1 MSAHALKDLRFS
13 RWFFP
18 LWLCGSIIS
27 FFQVAL
33 ISDTSMG
40 EGFEPLAVARSLVA
54 GEGFANPYW
63 PLRTGPTAHVAPVY
77 PAIVAGAIYLFGSQ
91 AAATMPLFLLHLLMH
106 GLQFAL
112 LPWLAARLLGDVRPG
127 IAAYLLLAF
136 LPMYTLALQTEV
148 IFQTVILMLAI
159 LVPLRRWNAVPS
171 GLLCGLALHVSP
183 SIVFVLAGW
192 LWWLRPKPRWMALWL
207 ITLAAVLAPWAARN
221 YAVLGQFVLVRDNF
235 PLELYVS
242 NNELAAVNMKES
254 RAMQTFHPNMSRSE
268 AEAVLRMG
276 EGAYMRD
283 RGGRALHWIISH
295 PARFA
300 RLTLGRIWRY
310 WFPLVPS
317 VPWQGWLVCLVT
329 VLSIPGMFRLR
340 RHRLFLAV
348 MLIAPLIYYVVQ
360 ADLRYRLP
368 YLWATLLA
376 AGCTMVGLMDRR
388 FASPAC
394 ILEQIETAG
403 PRED

>member
-1 MSAHALKDLRFS
+1 MSFS
-13 RWFFP
+13 SIRDISFRRWFFP
-18 LWLCGSIIS
+18 LWLCGCVVS

-63 PLRTGPTAHVAPVY
+63 PLATGPTAHVAPVY
-77 PAIVAGAIYLFGSQ
+77 PAIVAGAIHLFGSQ

-112 LPWLAARLLGDVRPG
+112 LPWLAVQLLGDVRPG
-127 IAAYLLLAF
+127 VAAYLLLAF

-159 LVPLRRWNAVPS
+159 LVPVRRWNAVPS
-171 GLLCGLALHVSP
+171 GLLCGLALHISP

-192 LWWLRPKPRWMALWL
+192 LWWRRPSGRWMAVWL
-207 ITLAAVLAPWAARN
+207 ITLAAALAPWAARN
-221 YAVLGQFVLVRDNF
+221 YAALGQVVLVRDNF

-242 NNELAAVNMKES
+242 NNHLASVSMKES
-254 RAMQTFHPNMSRSE
+254 RAMRTFHPNMSRTE
-268 AEAVLRMG
+268 ADAVLRMG
-276 EGAYMRD
+276 EGVYMKD
-283 RGGRALHWIISH
+283 RGRTALRWIISH
-295 PARFA
+295 PKEFA
-300 RLTLGRIWRY
+300 SLTLGRVWRY
-310 WFPLVPS
+310 WFPVVPS
-317 VPWQGWLVCLVT
+317 VRWQGWLVCLVT
-329 VLSIPGMFRLR
+329 VLSLPGLFRLR
-340 RHRLFLAV
+340 RHRLFLVV
-348 MLIAPLIYYVVQ
+348 MLIAPLLYYVVQ

-376 AGCTMVGLMDRR
+376 AGVTIVRVLDHR
-388 FASPAC
+388 PAGRQC
-394 ILEQIETAG
+394 ILEQVETAG
-403 PRED
+403 IREE